1 MTEGGKRIRAAVGD
15 KPASS
20 FAPLKA
26 LLQPHEQDAAEGVRR
41 LATALHGLDAPARL
55 HLRMLDGDNVEH
67 WEVEEG
73 TLPAAAHQRLPK
85 GADMTLIVRRDTWL
99 RMAHGRLSPFDAL
112 LSGGMRLGGD
122 TALAKRVV
130 RHLSD
135 PTVPFVGLC

>member
-26 LLQPHEQDAAEGVRR
+26 LLQPHEQDAAEGVRK
-41 LATALHGLDAPARL
+41 LAAALKGLDAPARL
-55 HLRMLDGDNVEH
+55 HLRMIDGDAIDH
-67 WEVEEG
+67 WEVQGG
-73 TLPAAAHQRLPK
+73 TLPAAAHQRSPK
-85 GADMTLIVRRDTWL
+85 SADVTLIVRRDTWL
-99 RMAHGRLSPFDAL
+99 RMAHGRLSPFEAL

-122 TALAKRVV
+122 TALAKRIV

>member
-55 HLRMLDGDNVEH
+55 HLRMLDGDTVEH
-67 WEVEEG
+67 WEVEGG
-73 TLPAAAHQRLPK
+73 TLPAAAHQRPPK
-85 GADMTLIVRRDTWL
+85 A
-99 RMAHGRLSPFDAL
+99 
-112 LSGGMRLGGD
+112 
-122 TALAKRVV
+122 
-130 RHLSD
+130 
-135 PTVPFVGLC
+135 PT

>member
-1 MTEGGKRIRAAVGD
+1 MTEGGKVIRGAVGD
-15 KPASS
+15 VRPSP

-26 LLQPHEQDAAEGVRR
+26 LLQPHEQDVGEGVRR
-41 LATALHGLDAPARL
+41 LAAALNGLGAPARL
-55 HLRMLDGDNVEH
+55 HLRVLDGETVDH
-67 WEVEEG
+67 WEVEGG
-73 TLPAAAHQRLPK
+73 TLAAAAHQRAPK
-85 GADMTLIVRRDTWL
+85 SADMTLIVRRDTWL

-112 LSGGMRLGGD
+112 LSGSMRLGGD